1 MGEVIRIKKHSN
13 NYVIL
18 DKTFLEDDGLT
29 WKAKGILT
37 YLLSRPDGW
46 EVRVSD
52 LVKRSPD
59 GKTSV
64 YSALKELK
72 EAGYYQKVPVRDEKS
87 RIIRWE
93 STISELPM
101 TNQENENSES
111 ENDCAENKNVSSEKV
126 KRCTKSE
133 NKDTTKKKTVQKSKT
148 ETVDS
153 KVAKAEQVDEELNS
167 SKLEFNSSKTELKLD
182 KAELELDVTFPY
194 SENLKVG
201 KVKIG
206 NRERNKELNILKNDN
221 SNINKYCASDDA
233 PSSFEHFF
241 ETVWNLYPRK
251 RGKAKVSNQQ
261 KKHLCDIGQ
270 ELLRALERYK
280 DELKV
285 ESWKQPQNGDTF
297 FTRGYVDYLDD
308 NYTPVEAPSPKVSS
322 IPTPKKNSFTN
333 FEQRS
338 YDFDE
343 LERLLLTTPC
353 PV

>member
-52 LVKRSPD
+52 LVKHSQD
-59 GKTSV
+59 GKTAV

-93 STISELPM
+93 STVSELPM
-101 TNQENENSES
+101 TDQENEES
-111 ENDCAENKNVSSEKV
+111 KDNCAENKNVSSEKV
-126 KRCTKSE
+126 NRCTKSE
-133 NKDTTKKKTVQKSKT
+133 NKATARKKAVQNSKT

-153 KVAKAEQVDEELNS
+153 KETNVEQVDEELNS

-182 KAELELDVTFPY
+182 EAELEFDVTFPY

-201 KVKIG
+201 EVKIG

-233 PSSFEHFF
+233 PRSFEHFF

-251 RGKAKVSNQQ
+251 RGKAKVSLKQ
-261 KKHLCDIGQ
+261 KKHLCELGQ
-270 ELLRALERYK
+270 ELLRAIERYK

-308 NYTPVEAPSPKVSS
+308 NYVPVEPKTPSTV
-322 IPTPKKNSFTN
+322 TQQPKKNSFTN
-333 FEQRS
+333 FNQRS

-353 PV
+353 PC

>member
-1 MGEVIRIKKHSN
+1 MGEILRIKKHSGN
-13 NYVIL
+13 FVIL
-18 DKTFLEDDGLT
+18 DKTFINDKRLS
-29 WKAKGILT
+29 WKARGVLT
-37 YLLSRPDGW
+37 HLLSRPDNW
-46 EVRVSD
+46 EVNVND
-52 LVKRSPD
+52 LVNQSPD
-59 GKTSV
+59 GKTVV

-72 EAGYYQKVPVRDEKS
+72 KYGYYQKVAIRDEKS

-93 STISELPM
+93 STVSELPM
-101 TNQENENSES
+101 TEQENEDS
-111 ENDCAENKNVSSEKV
+111 ENKNDCKENKNVSSEKV
-126 KRCTKSE
+126 KKCTKSE
-133 NKDTTKKKTVQKSKT
+133 NKATTKKKAVQKSKR

-153 KVAKAEQVDEELNS
+153 KEANVEQVDTAELNP
-167 SKLEFNSSKTELKLD
+167 SKLETNSSDSELGHD
-182 KAELELDVTFPY
+182 TVDVTFPY

-201 KVKIG
+201 KVRIG
-206 NRERNKELNILKNDN
+206 KQGHNKELNIINN
-221 SNINKYCASDDA
+221 YSNKKEYCASDDA
-233 PSSFEHFF
+233 PRSFDHFF

-261 KKHLCDIGQ
+261 KKHLCELGQ

>member
-1 MGEVIRIKKHSN
+1 MGEVLRIKKHSN

-52 LVKRSPD
+52 LVKHSQD
-59 GKTSV
+59 GKTAV

-72 EAGYYQKVPVRDEKS
+72 EAGYYQKVPVRDEKY

-101 TNQENENSES
+101 TDQENADSES
-111 ENDCAENKNVSSEKV
+111 ENDCKENA
-126 KRCTKSE
+126 KRCTKSK
-133 NKDTTKKKTVQKSKT
+133 NKATTTKKTVQKSKT
-148 ETVDS
+148 ETANS
-153 KVAKAEQVDEELNS
+153 QETKVEQADAELNS
-167 SKLEFNSSKTELKLD
+167 SILESNLSKTELKLD
-182 KAELELDVTFPY
+182 EAELELDVPY

-201 KVKIG
+201 EVKIG

-261 KKHLCDIGQ
+261 KKHLCEIGQ

-308 NYTPVEAPSPKVSS
+308 NYVPVEPKTPSPK
-322 IPTPKKNSFTN
+322 TPSTSKKNSFTN
-333 FEQRS
+333 FTQRS

-353 PV
+353 PS